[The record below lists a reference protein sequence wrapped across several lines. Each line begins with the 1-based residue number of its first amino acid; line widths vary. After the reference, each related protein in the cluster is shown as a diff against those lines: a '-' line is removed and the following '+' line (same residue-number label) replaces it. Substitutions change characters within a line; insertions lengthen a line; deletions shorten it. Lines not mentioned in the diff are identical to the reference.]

1 MIKRTKVFYPHIV
14 KQYDSVDQFVSD
26 NGYADFYAAVRAE
39 VAAAGVSLTDA
50 SRYAEALSDDG
61 FEAKATIV
69 FADQAE
75 YDAYLAGVATEH
87 AGIRTPIFEENVE
100 EHLI

>member
-14 KQYDSVDQFVSD
+14 KQYDSVEQFVSE
-26 NGYADFYAAVRAE
+26 NGYADF
-39 VAAAGVSLTDA
+39 AAALKAEITSAGVDVTDA

-61 FEAKATIV
+61 FEVKATIV

-75 YDAYLAGVATEH
+75 YDAYLAGVAEEH
-87 AGIRTPIFEENVE
+87 PDVRAPIFEENVE
-100 EHLI
+100 DHLI

>member
-14 KQYDSVDQFVSD
+14 KQYDSVEQFVSE
-26 NGYADFYAAVRAE
+26 NGYADF
-39 VAAAGVSLTDA
+39 AAALKAEITSVGIDVTDS
-50 SRYAEALSDDG
+50 SRYVEALSDDG
-61 FEAKATIV
+61 FEAVATVV

-75 YDAYLAGVATEH
+75 YDTYLAGVAEEH
-87 AGIRTPIFEENVE
+87 SGIKTPIFEEESE

>member
-1 MIKRTKVFYPHIV
+1 MIKRTKVYYPHIV
-14 KQYDSVDQFVSD
+14 KQYDSVEQFVSE
-26 NGYADFYAAVRAE
+26 NGYADFYAALKAE
-39 VAAAGVSLTDA
+39 ITSAGIDDTDA

-61 FEAKATIV
+61 FEAVATVV

-75 YDAYLAGVATEH
+75 YDAYLAGVADEKT
-87 AGIRTPIFEENVE
+87 GIKTPIFEEESE

>member
-14 KQYDSVDQFVSD
+14 KQYDSVEQFVSE
-26 NGYADFYAAVRAE
+26 NGYADF
-39 VAAAGVSLTDA
+39 AAALKAEITSAGIDVTDS
-50 SRYAEALSDDG
+50 SRYVEALSDDG

-69 FADQAE
+69 FTDQAE

-87 AGIRTPIFEENVE
+87 SGIKTPIFEENVE

>member
-14 KQYDSVDQFVSD
+14 KQYESVDQFVSE

-39 VAAAGVSLTDA
+39 IVATGISLTDA
-50 SRYAEALSDDG
+50 SRYAESLSDDG
-61 FEAKATIV
+61 FEAVATVV

-75 YDAYLAGVATEH
+75 YDAYLASVVERTE
-87 AGIRTPIFEENVE
+87 RSPIFEEE
-100 EHLI
+100 SDAHLI